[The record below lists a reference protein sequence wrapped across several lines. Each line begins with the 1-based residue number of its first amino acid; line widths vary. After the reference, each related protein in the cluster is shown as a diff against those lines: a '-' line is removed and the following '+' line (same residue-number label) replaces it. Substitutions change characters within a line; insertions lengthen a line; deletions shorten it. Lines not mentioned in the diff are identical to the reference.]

1 MCDDG
6 HDNEV
11 LVWCTGEEFIPAAN
25 KFGAGVF
32 ELFVGGVI
40 LDPAATAAEE

>member
-6 HDNEV
+6 HDNDV
-11 LVWCTGEEFIPAAN
+11 LDRCAGEEFIPAAN
-25 KFGAGVF
+25 KLGPGVF